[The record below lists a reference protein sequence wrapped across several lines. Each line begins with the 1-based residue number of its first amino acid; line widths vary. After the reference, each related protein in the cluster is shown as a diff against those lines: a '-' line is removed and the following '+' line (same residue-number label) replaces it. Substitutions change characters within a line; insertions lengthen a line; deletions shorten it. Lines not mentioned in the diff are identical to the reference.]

1 MFMQGGQ
8 FSLPFY
14 LFISMLLS
22 LLLAAASLAADTVSV
37 DHALLYGPYPVAMPY
52 ATDSLN
58 MGGKPYEV
66 KTALEVNAALAT
78 APLEGGG
85 RIGSG
90 EPVPGAQRGVSLS
103 VSRFTVQ
110 TSRFVE
116 AEVSVPHIKDYRLFV
131 DETEC
136 KDKRLTLAPGRVEV
150 SILSLSSSEKADTF
164 AVSLTGD
171 DLRGLQV
178 NAGGLRPYTM
188 ADMMLGPHYY
198 RVRLSPSGKYLVTVG
213 YELKSDG
220 KADYATSLIVVDTG
234 EEIMRLAGA
243 QDFRWLDSP
252 DDLLYYTRSGAKG
265 RELVACLPDRRQTR
279 VLASA
284 IPEGDFTLS
293 PDRSYLIYSKTD
305 ECAAGEGGVQQ
316 LLQPDDRQPG
326 WRNRSSLW
334 KYDLHTH
341 LMERLT
347 YGKAGVGLADISAD
361 GRKVLVQY
369 GRTDLTRSPFSRST
383 WVELD
388 MQTGEADTL
397 LCDTAYVASAC
408 YSPDARQLLLSAS
421 PAAFDGVGSEV
432 RPGQTPNM
440 FDNRLYLYTLS
451 SRSVKPL
458 LRSFAPSVEQYEW
471 HEADGMVYFVACDG
485 ADRRLFRLDPRSERV
500 VRYDLPVTYV
510 QGVSIARGRAP
521 RAVYFGQTGE
531 RAREMFVSRLSDK
544 ADATRRI
551 GSIDFDDLYKGV
563 AVGKVSDWEFCTS
576 RGDTVKGFYILPPD
590 FSPEAK
596 YPLLVYYYGGCMP
609 TGKTLEFQYP
619 LQVLAGQ
626 GYVVYVCQPSGAIGY
641 GQEFAARH
649 VNAWGK
655 LAADDIIEGTQA
667 FMRSHAFVD
676 SLHVGC
682 MGASYGGFMTQ
693 YLQTRTHLF
702 AAAVSHAGISNIASY
717 WGGGYW
723 GYSYGECAQF
733 GSYPWNNPRLYV
745 EQSPLFHADKITT
758 PLLLLHGTAD
768 TNVPTDESQ
777 QLFTALKI
785 LGREVSYFRIDGQNH
800 VITDYAKRLRWQSLI
815 FAWFAK
821 YLKGDEA
828 WWNYCT
834 KNT

>member
-1 MFMQGGQ
+1 M
-8 FSLPFY
+8 
-14 LFISMLLS
+14 LFS
-22 LLLAAASLAADTVSV
+22 LLLAATAIAADTVSV
-37 DHALLYGPYPVAMPY
+37 DHALLYGPYPVVTPY

-58 MGGKPYEV
+58 MGGKPYDT
-66 KTALEVNAALAT
+66 KAALEANAALAT
-78 APLEGGG
+78 APLEGDT
-85 RIGSG
+85 RIVANAPLPKS
-90 EPVPGAQRGVSLS
+90 QQGVSLS

-110 TSRFVE
+110 SSRFVE
-116 AEVSVPHIKDYRLFV
+116 ADISVPKIKDYRLFV
-131 DETEC
+131 GEKEC
-136 KDKRLTLAPGRVEV
+136 KDKHIALAPGRVEV
-150 SILSLSSSEKADTF
+150 SILALSSSERADTF
-164 AVSLTGD
+164 AVSLSGD
-171 DLRGLQV
+171 SLDGVQV
-178 NAGGLRPYTM
+178 NATGLRPYTM

-213 YELKSDG
+213 YNLKSDG
-220 KADYATSLIVVDTG
+220 KADYTTSLTEVETG
-234 EEIMRLAGA
+234 ETLLRLAGA
-243 QDFRWLDSP
+243 QEFRWLDSRK
-252 DDLLYYTRSGAKG
+252 DLLYYARPGEKG
-265 RELVACLPDRRQTR
+265 RELVAYFPDTRQTQ
-279 VLASA
+279 VLASG
-284 IPEGDFTLS
+284 IPDGSFTLS
-293 PDRSYLIYSKTD
+293 PDQSYLIYSKTD

-326 WRNRSSLW
+326 WRNRAALW
-334 KYDLHTH
+334 KYSLRTH

-361 GRKVLVQY
+361 GRKVLLQY
-369 GRTDLTRSPFSRST
+369 GRTDLARSPFSRST

-388 MQTGEADTL
+388 MLTGQADTL
-397 LCDTAYVASAC
+397 LCDTAYVSSAC
-408 YSPDARQLLLSAS
+408 YSPDANQLLLSAS

-432 RPGQTPNM
+432 RPGQIPSM
-440 FDNRLYLYTLS
+440 FDNRLYLYTPS
-451 SRSVKPL
+451 TRQVEPL
-458 LRSFAPSVEQYEW
+458 LRNFAPSVGQYEW
-471 HEADGMVYFVACDG
+471 HEADGMIYFLANEG
-485 ADRRLFRLDPRSERV
+485 ADRRVFRLNPRTRQV
-500 VRYDLPVTYV
+500 VRYELPVSYV
-510 QGVSIARGRAP
+510 SGVSFALERTP

-531 RAREMFVSRLSDK
+531 RAREMFVSKLSDK
-544 ADATRRI
+544 ATSTRRI
-551 GSIDFDDLYKGV
+551 GTIDFDSLCKGV
-563 AVGKVSDWEFCTS
+563 AVGKVSDWEFRTT

-596 YPLLVYYYGGCMP
+596 YPLLVYYYGGCTP

-626 GYVVYVCQPSGAIGY
+626 GYVVYVCQPSGAIGF

-655 LAADDIIEGTQA
+655 QTADDIIEGTQA

-676 SLHVGC
+676 SLHIGC

-693 YLQTRTHLF
+693 YLQTRTQLF

-733 GSYPWNNPRLYV
+733 GSYPWNNPQLYV
-745 EQSPLFHADKITT
+745 EQSPLFHADKINT

-785 LGREVSYFRIDGQNH
+785 LGRDVSYFRIDGQNH
-800 VITDYAKRLRWQSLI
+800 VITDYDKRLRWQNLI

-821 YLKGDEA
+821 YLKGDES
-828 WWNYCT
+828 WWKYCT